1 MFLLLLIDY
10 LCVLASVIADLIS
23 GLRKARLRGEKCTSS
38 GLRRTVDKIGR
49 YYLALFSMTVIDIML
64 ISSLDFLKESG
75 IMIVPVFP
83 YLTSCGA
90 LSLAL
95 IEVKSIC
102 ERSDEKGDLR
112 QILTNIISLLTR
124 LPNYKI

>member
-1 MFLLLLIDY
+1 MFWH
-10 LCVLASVIADLIS
+10 LIS

-64 ISSLDFLKESG
+64 LFSLDFLKESG

-102 ERSDEKGDLR
+102 ERSDEKGNLR

>member
-1 MFLLLLIDY
+1 
-10 LCVLASVIADLIS
+10 
-23 GLRKARLRGEKCTSS
+23 
-38 GLRRTVDKIGR
+38 
-49 YYLALFSMTVIDIML
+49 MTVIDIML
-64 ISSLDFLKESG
+64 LFSLDFLKESS

-124 LPNYKI
+124 LPNYKM

>member
-64 ISSLDFLKESG
+64 LFSLDFLKESG

-95 IEVKSIC
+95 IGSK
-102 ERSDEKGDLR
+102 KHLR
-112 QILTNIISLLTR
+112 TFG
-124 LPNYKI
+124 